1 MIERGISTKDY
12 NVDYLEEILD
22 KLPYHIWLKNE
33 QMKYIYI
40 NRYGAEKLGLT
51 KEKIIGKSDY
61 ELREYGIAKKCEQTD
76 KEVIDNNMYIYNEEY
91 SNIDGQDIWYKV
103 HKFILNT
110 NLTKE
115 KVIGGV
121 AKEVSLDKNIQLRL
135 ERNLLNCLEGNR
147 EKNDR
152 EIIQSI
158 LKELKKAMNYENI
171 DIFLY
176 DKDEKVFNFY
186 ISENEQ
192 ESKFKVKIYINE
204 EIENKLCDNEI
215 DEKKY
220 SELYDKIEKLQKN
233 NIKENMKIKHIE
245 LANKL
250 FGLVLISYNENISY
264 INQDDS
270 FINEILKKIS
280 IVIKQ
285 IENKSEFLLIN
296 EKKTELEDNI
306 KIESMKMEFLSNI
319 SHEFRT
325 PINIILSTV
334 QLLNLYNQ
342 GNNISFSNEKYK
354 EYLNIL
360 KQNSYRL
367 LRLVNNIMDTAK
379 INSSFYDLKLGNYD
393 IVSIVENITMS
404 TVQYANEKQR
414 NIIFD
419 TDIEELILACD
430 QDKIERIMLNLIS
443 NAIKF
448 SDYNTDIEIKI
459 KMRVDLNKV
468 FISVKNYGEKID
480 YNDRERIFGK
490 FSQIDDSLTRRKEG
504 SGIGLFLSRK
514 FVEMHGGKIYL
525 DNIDKGTQFTF
536 YLPIKTIEEEIISKT
551 ITNES
556 SLIERCNI
564 EFSDIY
570 D

>member
-1 MIERGISTKDY
+1 MLERDTLIKDY
-12 NVDYLEEILD
+12 NREYLEEILD

-61 ELREYGIAKKCEQTD
+61 ELREYDIAKKCEKTD
-76 KEVIDNNMYIYNEEY
+76 KELIDNNRYIYNEEY
-91 SNIDGQDIWYKV
+91 SNVDGQNIWHKV

-110 NLTKE
+110 DVTKE

-135 ERNLLNCLEGNR
+135 ERNLLNYLDGSK

-152 EIIQSI
+152 AIIQSI
-158 LKELKKAMNYENI
+158 LKELKKVMNYENI
-171 DIFLY
+171 DILLY
-176 DKDEKVFNFY
+176 DEDKKMFNFY
-186 ISENEQ
+186 ISENEK
-192 ESKFKVKIYINE
+192 ESKFKIKIYIDE

-233 NIKENMKIKHIE
+233 NIKENLKIKHIQ

-250 FGLVLISYNENISY
+250 FALVLISYNENINY

-280 IVIKQ
+280 IIIKQ
-285 IENKSEFLLIN
+285 MENKSEV
-296 EKKTELEDNI
+296 EDNI
-306 KIESMKMEFLSNI
+306 KLESMKIEFLSNI

-419 TDIEELILACD
+419 TDIEEVILACD

-459 KMRVDLNKV
+459 KMNVDLNKV

-480 YNDRERIFGK
+480 YNNRERIFGK
-490 FSQIDDSLTRRKEG
+490 FSQVDDSLTRRNEG
-504 SGIGLFLSRK
+504 SGIGLFLARN

-536 YLPIKTIEEEIISKT
+536 YLPIKIIEEEIISKT
-551 ITNES
+551 ITNENS
-556 SLIERCNI
+556 HIERCNI